1 MESCLQKDCQITKQ
15 LKEMNFKITIL
26 TYMIGILLFIVAW
39 AAYTVVSCYEFE
51 YVTTSVTI
59 DSSDGTGDVIY
70 QDGEGN
76 IINGKID
83 SEENKDQPQK

>member
-1 MESCLQKDCQITKQ
+1 MNECNQAECDVIVQ
-15 LKEMNFKITIL
+15 LKKLNFKLTIL

-39 AAYTVVSCYEFE
+39 AVYTVASYDFE
-51 YVTTSVTI
+51 YETTTITI
-59 DSSDGTGDVIY
+59 DSSDGTGDAIY